1 MQREQDRRI
10 QAGEP
15 SFGFFAPS
23 YQEVRRIDGKFV
35 NTQRPLLFNY
45 VFVRASER
53 DVFQLMQRFPVLSF
67 LPRVRERKREYFP
80 YLSDAAME
88 NLQWVARSYSNTLP
102 VYIPQPDGL
111 RKGDRIRIT
120 EGRFKGVEATVVIQ
134 PGAGRKDVMVCVEN
148 WMWVP
153 LLRVMPGEYEVI
165 ALNDEDKHVYTRLD
179 NDCMLNGLHS
189 ALQRYHSAEGVSEED
204 RSLAAR
210 ALKEYGNLRM
220 DTDVMRCKLYAILL
234 PAYTILGMEEEA
246 AKLVGVMQTMLPLV
260 KAEQSR
266 ALAVVTLYGCTDSSI
281 YYHLAHEAVDPW
293 KKEEKPKQAPA
304 APAKISE
311 AAVQRMAENLGIG
324 EYTLKDILE
333 ELEKPGRD
341 PRSEAAAPILRSD
354 VMEVKDLKPGME
366 LKGTVRNI
374 VDFGAFVDIGVHQD
388 GLVHISQLADRFV
401 KHPLDV
407 VKVGDIVD
415 VRVLDVDVKRE
426 KISLT
431 MRKEKK

>member
-1 MQREQDRRI
+1 MKKLSHQFDKPKRSVASPEALEALRNNNAVRWYVLSLPDCHRGGVRGLQREQDRRI

-220 DTDVMRCKLYAILL
+220 DTDVMRCKLMLFCCRLIL
-234 PAYTILGMEEEA
+234 YW
-246 AKLVGVMQTMLPLV
+246 V
-260 KAEQSR
+260 
-266 ALAVVTLYGCTDSSI
+266 
-281 YYHLAHEAVDPW
+281 W
-293 KKEEKPKQAPA
+293 KKRRQSWLALCRLCFLSSRRSSRVHLLWLHFMVVR
-304 APAKISE
+304 I
-311 AAVQRMAENLGIG
+311 AVSIIIWRTRRLIR
-324 EYTLKDILE
+324 
-333 ELEKPGRD
+333 GRK
-341 PRSEAAAPILRSD
+341 RKSR
-354 VMEVKDLKPGME
+354 K
-366 LKGTVRNI
+366 
-374 VDFGAFVDIGVHQD
+374 
-388 GLVHISQLADRFV
+388 
-401 KHPLDV
+401 
-407 VKVGDIVD
+407 
-415 VRVLDVDVKRE
+415 RV
-426 KISLT
+426 SSS
-431 MRKEKK
+431 

>member
-1 MQREQDRRI
+1 MVC
-10 QAGEP
+10 A
-15 SFGFFAPS
+15 
-23 YQEVRRIDGKFV
+23 
-35 NTQRPLLFNY
+35 
-45 VFVRASER
+45 RATGYA
-53 DVFQLMQRFPVLSF
+53 
-67 LPRVRERKREYFP
+67 LPR
-80 YLSDAAME
+80 
-88 NLQWVARSYSNTLP
+88 
-102 VYIPQPDGL
+102 DG
-111 RKGDRIRIT
+111 
-120 EGRFKGVEATVVIQ
+120 FKGVEATVVIQ

-189 ALQRYHSAEGVSEED
+189 ALQRYHSAEGVNEED

-293 KKEEKPKQAPA
+293 KKEEKPKKSKQQL
-304 APAKISE
+304 IS
-311 AAVQRMAENLGIG
+311 R
-324 EYTLKDILE
+324 
-333 ELEKPGRD
+333 
-341 PRSEAAAPILRSD
+341 
-354 VMEVKDLKPGME
+354 
-366 LKGTVRNI
+366 
-374 VDFGAFVDIGVHQD
+374 
-388 GLVHISQLADRFV
+388 LADYDRWLR
-401 KHPLDV
+401 H
-407 VKVGDIVD
+407 
-415 VRVLDVDVKRE
+415 
-426 KISLT
+426 
-431 MRKEKK
+431 

>member
-1 MQREQDRRI
+1 M
-10 QAGEP
+10 GGP
-15 SFGFFAPS
+15 F
-23 YQEVRRIDGKFV
+23 
-35 NTQRPLLFNY
+35 LFQY
-45 VFVRASER
+45 TSCF
-53 DVFQLMQRFPVLSF
+53 
-67 LPRVRERKREYFP
+67 
-80 YLSDAAME
+80 
-88 NLQWVARSYSNTLP
+88 
-102 VYIPQPDGL
+102 YIPQPDGL

-189 ALQRYHSAEGVSEED
+189 ALQRYHSVEGVSEED

-293 KKEEKPKQAPA
+293 KKEEKPKKSKQQL
-304 APAKISE
+304 IN
-311 AAVQRMAENLGIG
+311 RLDD
-324 EYTLKDILE
+324 YD
-333 ELEKPGRD
+333 RW
-341 PRSEAAAPILRSD
+341 LR
-354 VMEVKDLKPGME
+354 
-366 LKGTVRNI
+366 
-374 VDFGAFVDIGVHQD
+374 H
-388 GLVHISQLADRFV
+388 
-401 KHPLDV
+401 
-407 VKVGDIVD
+407 
-415 VRVLDVDVKRE
+415 
-426 KISLT
+426 
-431 MRKEKK
+431 

>member
-1 MQREQDRRI
+1 MK
-10 QAGEP
+10 
-15 SFGFFAPS
+15 
-23 YQEVRRIDGKFV
+23 RIDGKFV

-210 ALKEYGNLRM
+210 ALKEYGNLQM

-234 PAYTILGMEEEA
+234 LLLILYW
-246 AKLVGVMQTMLPLV
+246 V
-260 KAEQSR
+260 
-266 ALAVVTLYGCTDSSI
+266 
-281 YYHLAHEAVDPW
+281 W
-293 KKEEKPKQAPA
+293 KKRRQSWLALCRLCFLSSRRSSRVHLLWLHFMVVR
-304 APAKISE
+304 I
-311 AAVQRMAENLGIG
+311 AVSIIIWRMRRLIR
-324 EYTLKDILE
+324 
-333 ELEKPGRD
+333 GRK
-341 PRSEAAAPILRSD
+341 RKSR
-354 VMEVKDLKPGME
+354 K
-366 LKGTVRNI
+366 
-374 VDFGAFVDIGVHQD
+374 
-388 GLVHISQLADRFV
+388 
-401 KHPLDV
+401 
-407 VKVGDIVD
+407 
-415 VRVLDVDVKRE
+415 RV
-426 KISLT
+426 SSS
-431 MRKEKK
+431 

>member
-1 MQREQDRRI
+1 MKKLFHQFDKPKRSVASPEALEALRNNNAVRWYVLSLPDCHRGGVRGLQREQDRRI

-189 ALQRYHSAEGVSEED
+189 ALQSYHSAEGVSEED

-293 KKEEKPKQAPA
+293 KKEEKPKKSKQQL
-304 APAKISE
+304 IN
-311 AAVQRMAENLGIG
+311 RLDD
-324 EYTLKDILE
+324 YD
-333 ELEKPGRD
+333 RW
-341 PRSEAAAPILRSD
+341 LR
-354 VMEVKDLKPGME
+354 
-366 LKGTVRNI
+366 
-374 VDFGAFVDIGVHQD
+374 H
-388 GLVHISQLADRFV
+388 
-401 KHPLDV
+401 
-407 VKVGDIVD
+407 
-415 VRVLDVDVKRE
+415 
-426 KISLT
+426 
-431 MRKEKK
+431 

>member
-1 MQREQDRRI
+1 MCCRFPIAIGEECAVCNGNRTAAYR
-10 QAGEP
+10 QANLH
-15 SFGFFAPS
+15 SAFAPS

-165 ALNDEDKHVYTRLD
+165 ALNDKDKHVYTRLD

-204 RSLAAR
+204 RSLAAK
-210 ALKEYGNLRM
+210 ALKEYGNLQM

-293 KKEEKPKQAPA
+293 KKEEKPKKSKQQL
-304 APAKISE
+304 IS
-311 AAVQRMAENLGIG
+311 R
-324 EYTLKDILE
+324 
-333 ELEKPGRD
+333 
-341 PRSEAAAPILRSD
+341 
-354 VMEVKDLKPGME
+354 
-366 LKGTVRNI
+366 
-374 VDFGAFVDIGVHQD
+374 
-388 GLVHISQLADRFV
+388 LADYDRWLR
-401 KHPLDV
+401 H
-407 VKVGDIVD
+407 
-415 VRVLDVDVKRE
+415 
-426 KISLT
+426 
-431 MRKEKK
+431 

>member
-1 MQREQDRRI
+1 MK
-10 QAGEP
+10 
-15 SFGFFAPS
+15 
-23 YQEVRRIDGKFV
+23 RIDGKFV

-189 ALQRYHSAEGVSEED
+189 ALQRYHS
-204 RSLAAR
+204 
-210 ALKEYGNLRM
+210 
-220 DTDVMRCKLYAILL
+220 
-234 PAYTILGMEEEA
+234 
-246 AKLVGVMQTMLPLV
+246 VG
-260 KAEQSR
+260 
-266 ALAVVTLYGCTDSSI
+266 G
-281 YYHLAHEAVDPW
+281 
-293 KKEEKPKQAPA
+293 
-304 APAKISE
+304 
-311 AAVQRMAENLGIG
+311 G
-324 EYTLKDILE
+324 E
-333 ELEKPGRD
+333 
-341 PRSEAAAPILRSD
+341 
-354 VMEVKDLKPGME
+354 
-366 LKGTVRNI
+366 
-374 VDFGAFVDIGVHQD
+374 
-388 GLVHISQLADRFV
+388 
-401 KHPLDV
+401 
-407 VKVGDIVD
+407 
-415 VRVLDVDVKRE
+415 
-426 KISLT
+426 
-431 MRKEKK
+431 

>member
-1 MQREQDRRI
+1 MINEQIRDR
-10 QAGEP
+10 
-15 SFGFFAPS
+15 
-23 YQEVRRIDGKFV
+23 EVRLIGADGEQLGIVSSREAQKIADEAGLDLVKIAPNAKPPVCKVIDYGKYRYEQARKEKDAKKKQKTV
-35 NTQRPLLFNY
+35 ELKEIRLSP
-45 VFVRASER
+45 
-53 DVFQLMQRFPVLSF
+53 PVLSF

-210 ALKEYGNLRM
+210 ALKEYGNLQM

-293 KKEEKPKQAPA
+293 KKEEKPKKSKQQL
-304 APAKISE
+304 IN
-311 AAVQRMAENLGIG
+311 RLDD
-324 EYTLKDILE
+324 YD
-333 ELEKPGRD
+333 RW
-341 PRSEAAAPILRSD
+341 LR
-354 VMEVKDLKPGME
+354 
-366 LKGTVRNI
+366 
-374 VDFGAFVDIGVHQD
+374 H
-388 GLVHISQLADRFV
+388 
-401 KHPLDV
+401 
-407 VKVGDIVD
+407 
-415 VRVLDVDVKRE
+415 
-426 KISLT
+426 
-431 MRKEKK
+431 

>member
-1 MQREQDRRI
+1 MISQADKPKHSVVSQKALEALKNNTAIRWYVLVLPDCHKGPVRGLQQERDRRI
-10 QAGEP
+10 RTGE
-15 SFGFFAPS
+15 SLFEYFAPS
-23 YQEVRRIDGKFV
+23 YQEVKRMDGKFV
-35 NTQRPLLFNY
+35 NTRCPLLFNY
-45 VFVRASER
+45 VFIHASER
-53 DVFQLMQRFPVLSF
+53 EIFHLMQRFPMLSF

-102 VYIPQPDGL
+102 VYVPEPDSL
-111 RKGDRIRIT
+111 RKGDRIRVT

-179 NDCMLNGLHS
+179 NDCTLNGLHS

-204 RSLAAR
+204 RSLAAK

-234 PAYTILGMEEEA
+234 PAYTILGMEEEL

-266 ALAVVTLYGCTDSSI
+266 ALALVTLYGCTDSSI
-281 YYHLAHEAVDPW
+281 YYNLAHEAIDPW
-293 KKEEKPKQAPA
+293 KKEEKLKKSKQQL
-304 APAKISE
+304 IS
-311 AAVQRMAENLGIG
+311 R
-324 EYTLKDILE
+324 
-333 ELEKPGRD
+333 
-341 PRSEAAAPILRSD
+341 
-354 VMEVKDLKPGME
+354 
-366 LKGTVRNI
+366 
-374 VDFGAFVDIGVHQD
+374 
-388 GLVHISQLADRFV
+388 LADYDRWLR
-401 KHPLDV
+401 H
-407 VKVGDIVD
+407 
-415 VRVLDVDVKRE
+415 
-426 KISLT
+426 
-431 MRKEKK
+431 